1 MKAYRYNPETFIYEG
16 EQERQLDPLGSI
28 KAGREVFLIPA
39 NCTDVEMQLEPKE
52 GFDIVFLNNN
62 WKYKKQPEKEEEEP
76 KISEYIS
83 SLEDKLNL
91 LDSEYEFNKKTLSNY
106 YIQFMIA
113 GDEDGM
119 NSIKEEL
126 NNLVS
131 EYDETR
137 LSIINEEGDN
147 KQ

>member
-1 MKAYRYNPETFIYEG
+1 MKAYRYNPDTFIYEG
-16 EQERQLDPLGSI
+16 EQERQLDPLGSM
-28 KAGREVFLIPA
+28 KAGQEVFLMPA

-52 GFDIVFLNNN
+52 GFDIVFSNNN
-62 WKYKKQPEKEEEEP
+62 WEYKEKEVKEEEP
-76 KISEYIS
+76 KIPEYIP
-83 SLEDKLNL
+83 SLEDKLNM
-91 LDSEYEFNKKTLSNY
+91 LDSKYEANKKTLSNY

-126 NNLVS
+126 ATLAS

-137 LSIINEEGDN
+137 LSIINEEGGN
-147 KQ
+147 E

>member
-1 MKAYRYNPETFIYEG
+1 MKAYRYNSVTFIYEG

-28 KAGREVFLIPA
+28 KAGKEVFLMPA
-39 NCTDVEMQLEPKE
+39 NCTDIEMQLEPKE

-62 WKYKKQPEKEEEEP
+62 WEYKEKEVKEEP
-76 KISEYIS
+76 IIPEYIP
-83 SLEDKLNL
+83 SLEDKLDM
-91 LDSEYEFNKKTLSNY
+91 LDSEYEYNKKTLFNY

-113 GDEDGM
+113 GDEEGM

-126 NNLVS
+126 ETLTS

-137 LSIINEEGDN
+137 LSIINGEGGN
-147 KQ
+147 E